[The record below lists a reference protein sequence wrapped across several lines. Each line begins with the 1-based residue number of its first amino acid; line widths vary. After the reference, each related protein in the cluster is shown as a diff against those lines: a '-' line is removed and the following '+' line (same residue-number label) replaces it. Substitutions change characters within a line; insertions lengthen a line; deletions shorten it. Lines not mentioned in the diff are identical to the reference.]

1 MRVLLDPSEAR
12 LEASDLQADQAVENF
27 LDRVV
32 KYGATERVVERGA
45 HLIYE
50 RVEGVVDSRRTGVH
64 PAEDV
69 VVNLAVQVTDGAVDA
84 VRP

>member
-12 LEASDLQADQAVENF
+12 LEASDLQADQA
-27 LDRVV
+27 
-32 KYGATERVVERGA
+32 
-45 HLIYE
+45 
-50 RVEGVVDSRRTGVH
+50 VEGVVDSRRTGVH